1 MIVVDAIHKLWLF
14 NSPFYRYGG
23 NIEYVG
29 VKEYYNGM
37 PRRHKHILFTI
48 YKRLSRHFP

>member
-1 MIVVDAIHKLWLF
+1 MYMYIIVVDDCLILT
-14 NSPFYRYGG
+14 PFYRYGG

-29 VKEYYNGM
+29 VKEYYGM

-48 YKRLSRHFP
+48 YKCLSRHFP